1 MSKNAMHNDDD
12 EESESDYQED
22 EFEKQNQ
29 MAHNQMQVS
38 DQVASGNVDGS
49 YGDDED
55 DEDDY
60 EDYEGDDDEVKRR
73 LSIDSDYN
81 APDDEFE

>member
-1 MSKNAMHNDDD
+1 MSQNAMHNDDD

-22 EFEKQNQ
+22 EFEKQNP
-29 MAHNQMQVS
+29 MAYNQMQVS

-49 YGDDED
+49 YGDDD
-55 DEDDY
+55 DDY